1 MAVSNNN
8 IDIERRKGMKSL
20 KELRDHN
27 NLSRKEVAQHIGVSD
42 RVYAYYEQ
50 GRTLPAKYVKP
61 LANLFGISC
70 DELLENN
77 TESLDWEKEFG
88 CIERTI
94 KLDLPKWEDIEKD
107 KFFHYIRHFVI
118 TKNFSFFIEIYKF
131 TNTISIS
138 WSGGCKKT
146 DPQFDR
152 TWELTKENYTLACR
166 KAKELFL
173 KGNVND

>member
-1 MAVSNNN
+1 
-8 IDIERRKGMKSL
+8 MKSL

-70 DELLENN
+70 DEFLENN
-77 TESLDWEKEFG
+77 TDTLDWEREFG
-88 CIERTI
+88 CIERTER
-94 KLDLPKWEDIEKD
+94 LDLPTWEEIQSNALYNVYFTTPEIEVYRLI
-107 KFFHYIRHFVI
+107 FNTTR
-118 TKNFSFFIEIYKF
+118 EII
-131 TNTISIS
+131 TISVQ
-138 WSGGCKKT
+138 
-146 DPQFDR
+146 DENFDFENR
-152 TWELTKENYTLACR
+152 WLLMETYKLTKENYTLACR

>member
-1 MAVSNNN
+1 
-8 IDIERRKGMKSL
+8 MKSL

-70 DELLENN
+70 DEFLENN
-77 TESLDWEKEFG
+77 TDTLDWEREFG
-88 CIERTI
+88 CIERTER
-94 KLDLPKWEDIEKD
+94 LELPTWEEIQSNALYNVYFTTPEIEVYRLI
-107 KFFHYIRHFVI
+107 FNTTR
-118 TKNFSFFIEIYKF
+118 EII
-131 TNTISIS
+131 TISVQ
-138 WSGGCKKT
+138 
-146 DPQFDR
+146 DENFDFENR
-152 TWELTKENYTLACR
+152 WLLMETYKLTKENYTLACR

>member
-1 MAVSNNN
+1 
-8 IDIERRKGMKSL
+8 MKSL

-77 TESLDWEKEFG
+77 TEALDWGKEFG
-88 CIERTI
+88 CIERTER
-94 KLDLPKWEDIEKD
+94 LELPTWEDFWNSGQTIWFIGKD
-107 KFFHYIRHFVI
+107 GGQYGLSQYNREILLNDTYIGYLD
-118 TKNFSFFIEIYKF
+118 KESYYK
-131 TNTISIS
+131 
-138 WSGGCKKT
+138 
-146 DPQFDR
+146 
-152 TWELTKENYTLACR
+152 ACR
-166 KAKELFL
+166 KCKEIFL
-173 KGNVND
+173 GEKK